1 MKLLKLKIIIAVI
14 FLSLNVMA
22 QTNSSIKPVVDSYI
36 MLKDALVKTDGNL
49 SAQSAKNLLATIEL
63 VKIADLNADLQET
76 WTKVLNELKEDATHI
91 SETKEVVHQ
100 RDHFISLS
108 KNMYSVIK
116 ISKLGVPV
124 FYQFCPMANKG
135 KGASWLS
142 MEKQIR
148 NPYYG
153 SQMLSCGKV
162 LETITN

>member
-49 SAQSAKNLLATIEL
+49 SAQSAKNLLATIES

-91 SETKEVVHQ
+91 SETKEIVHQ

>member
-49 SAQSAKNLLATIEL
+49 SAQSAKNLLATIES

-76 WTKVLNELKEDATHI
+76 WSKVLNELKEDATHI